1 MYKVYFYYM
10 KNNLDKAKKSSL
22 KQKLILLV
30 GVAVLP
36 FLVMSVYLLVS
47 LRGYSEAY
55 DSIVSNMMIA
65 NNYNLDFRDE
75 LDESIYR
82 LVAGSITLDSIDDDD
97 SVKDPY
103 ELVQKLREDFSA
115 LVKITTDR
123 ESRLWLQSLL
133 RNLDTL

>member
-75 LDESIYR
+75 LDDSIYR
-82 LVAGSITLDSIDDDD
+82 LVAGRACPAPTFY
-97 SVKDPY
+97 K
-103 ELVQKLREDFSA
+103 
-115 LVKITTDR
+115 
-123 ESRLWLQSLL
+123 
-133 RNLDTL
+133 N